1 LSEKSEGKKGA
12 VVVNSINNEMTVSAR
27 MIGLLLAAFLTG
39 CASTPKI
46 DYDQLPYFTYSPM
59 SESGVVD
66 RRDEFAQIFC
76 DQLRSGIE
84 PEYADQ
90 ECGDFLHMESEP
102 AESAVPAEIDVGQ
115 PLRFVF
121 VPGFL
126 GDCLQSYTT
135 PFQNSRQLLEDAGF
149 ETDLLMV
156 GGRASSAHN
165 AELIAAWLE
174 VEERQSGPPIVL
186 VGYSKGI
193 PDILETIVS
202 HPEAMHRVAAVVS
215 VAGVVNGSPIASDQS
230 GFMESF
236 IENLPMS
243 DCDSDNEDGSAI
255 ESLSYEYRQ
264 RWLQQHPIETH
275 IRFFSV
281 VPFGNIDQMSA
292 AMKSSYRK
300 LRHMDPRND
309 GQVIYRDAILPDS
322 ELLAYVR
329 ADHLAVALPVEGGLA
344 GIIIDKNEYPRGVLL
359 TSIVIAV
366 QRWL

>member
-1 LSEKSEGKKGA
+1 
-12 VVVNSINNEMTVSAR
+12 MTMSAR
-27 MIGLLLAAFLTG
+27 TIGLLLAAVFAG
-39 CASTPKI
+39 CSSTPDI
-46 DYDQLPYFTYSPM
+46 DYGQLPHFTYSPM
-59 SESGVVD
+59 SESGIVD
-66 RRDEFAQIFC
+66 RRAEFAQIFC
-76 DQLRSGIE
+76 DLLRSGLE
-84 PEYADQ
+84 PEFAEQ
-90 ECGDFLHMESEP
+90 NCSDFLHLENEP
-102 AESAVPAEIDVGQ
+102 VESAAPAEIDIGQ

-135 PFQNSRQLLEDAGF
+135 PFQNSRPLLEDVGF

-174 VEERQSGPPIVL
+174 ADAPQSGPPIVL
-186 VGYSKGI
+186 VGYSKGL
-193 PDILETIVS
+193 PDILEAIAS
-202 HPEAMHRVAAVVS
+202 HPDAMRHVTAVVG
-215 VAGVVNGSPIASDQS
+215 VAGVVNGTPIASDQS

-243 DCDSDNEDGSAI
+243 DCERGNEDGSAI

-264 RWLQQHPIETH
+264 TWLRQHPLDTH

-281 VPFGNIDQMSA
+281 VPYGTIENMSI

-300 LRHMDPRND
+300 LRNMDPRND
-309 GQVIYRDAILPDS
+309 GQVIYRDAIVPDS

-329 ADHLAVALPVEGGLA
+329 ADHLAVALPVESGFLPS
-344 GIIIDKNEYPRGVLL
+344 IIIDKNEYPRGVLL
-359 TSIVIAV
+359 TSIVIAL